1 MHIVQFLSSSVFHH
15 SRTRLDIL
23 ITSAI
28 VKIILASD
36 DSTSGVGTLR
46 VGLDPISQIRTLQTT
61 QSRCSTCWSHPH
73 LGNSLPHLRLRQLSF
88 SSAAIRHDVF
98 HHLPFDSS
106 SPRESSGSRTPATP
120 PVSCLA
126 RHFTLFTR
134 SFTCCVRTGCSGGS
148 GSTALLSHR
157 PRVACGGR

>member
-1 MHIVQFLSSSVFHH
+1 M
-15 SRTRLDIL
+15 TPP
-23 ITSAI
+23 A
-28 VKIILASD
+28 A
-36 DSTSGVGTLR
+36 SGVGTLR

-61 QSRCSTCWSHPH
+61 QSRCSACLSHPH

-134 SFTCCVRTGCSGGS
+134 SLHIPRPDWLFWRFGQYRSPFTPVHALHVEVVDIMSSAVISLSGCVAFLVCFRHSS
-148 GSTALLSHR
+148 
-157 PRVACGGR
+157 